1 MNHSR
6 FIVLTLVVV
15 LIAVAVV
22 IVGFEPLG
30 LWSGSTTAPEAVG
43 FRGEVDGTVRRVDSG
58 TRVVTV
64 ARGLLDFSSVPI
76 AITQDTRVNVQGKLG
91 AFGDLREGV
100 SLSVCYEVQPSGR
113 WARSIDM
120 PPSPAPCGAVAD
132 ATPPEP
138 VREEPARTVAIPDE
152 PPQPLASPPAAA
164 VSASPQQPGTAQAAP
179 RPAAIERPAPP
190 PPPVVTRPAPAPAPV
205 AARAVAPRSQTAV
218 APAPKRPAETAA
230 AAPSRRSE
238 PAPRQGEDFG
248 AVIDWV
254 LKH

>member
-1 MNHSR
+1 VNHGR

-15 LIAVAVV
+15 MVAAAVV
-22 IVGFEPLG
+22 IVGVEPLG

-43 FRGEVDGTVRRVDSG
+43 FRGEVDGTVRRVDSD

-64 ARGLLDFSSVPI
+64 ARGLLDFSTVPI

-132 ATPPEP
+132 ATLPEP
-138 VREEPARTVAIPDE
+138 AREEPARTVAIPD

-164 VSASPQQPGTAQAAP
+164 VSASPQPPGTAQASP
-179 RPAAIERPAPP
+179 RPAAPERPAPP
-190 PPPVVTRPAPAPAPV
+190 PPPVVTRPAPVAAPV
-205 AARAVAPRSQTAV
+205 AARATAPRSQASV
-218 APAPKRPAETAA
+218 APAPVRPAETTA
-230 AAPSRRSE
+230 AAPARRSE
-238 PAPRQGEDFG
+238 PAPRPGEDFG
-248 AVIDWV
+248 AVIDWA
-254 LKH
+254 LKR